1 MLGSEKGLQAVSL
14 RLLYAKVA
22 KFGGMLDFTTLPYV
36 DDRFKAVRRE
46 TVQVRVGEAVIGG
59 NAPILVQ
66 SMTTTKPKDVDETV
80 RQTLALA
87 KAGCGLVRIT
97 TPTFADA
104 AGLEEVMKR
113 VRAAGCNVP
122 VSADIHFQPKAAFE
136 ALKWV
141 EKVRINPGNFV
152 DTGILTL
159 DQQTDAMFDEGKEKV
174 AEAFTP
180 FVQEAKRLGRAIRIG
195 VNHGSLSA
203 RMIYRYGDTVEGMV
217 ESALEYLAVCEA
229 EHFDQVVLSLKS
241 SNPRVAIAAYRL
253 LAARLKQENFKPYP
267 FHVGV
272 TEAGAGADGRM
283 KSAAG
288 IGALL
293 LDGLADTIRVSLTE
307 DPVAE
312 VPVAQDLIEACELK
326 ADAPKF
332 DVPVF
337 NKDPYHYERR
347 ETIAVK
353 IAGVEIG
360 GNNPVKVGVKSHAAS
375 LTGERRGPEF
385 ALSSLDVSAGANIV
399 TFKDAMD
406 VAGFAANSA
415 AIPAGSIFCYTGN
428 DMVYGVRALASAL
441 IAANRKDPILLYAKI
456 GSTDKD
462 MLRVSADFGS
472 LLTDGLGDA
481 VVIDGYKSAKESVA
495 LAFDILQAAAC
506 RRSKTNFIS
515 CPGCGRTLYDIRTVL
530 GKIKERFGHLQDIS
544 IAVMGCIVNGPGEMA
559 DADFGYVGGGPGRIT
574 LFEGKTAVKK
584 NIPEENAIEELVNLI
599 KERGRWVE
607 P

>member
-1 MLGSEKGLQAVSL
+1 MTKFSE
-14 RLLYAKVA
+14 
-22 KFGGMLDFTTLPYV
+22 FPYV
-36 DDRFKAVRRE
+36 ADRFNAVRRE
-46 TVQVRVGEAVIGG
+46 TVQVRVGEALIGG
-59 NAPILVQ
+59 GAPILVQ
-66 SMTTTKPKDVDETV
+66 SMTTTKPKDVEKTV
-80 RQTLALA
+80 AETLALA
-87 KAGCGLVRIT
+87 KVGCGLVRIT
-97 TPTFADA
+97 APTFADA
-104 AGLEEVMKR
+104 QGLEEVMKQ
-113 VRAAGCNVP
+113 VRAAGCKVP

-159 DQQTDAMFDEGKEKV
+159 DQQTDKLFDEGKEKV

-217 ESALEYLAVCEA
+217 ESAMEYLAVCEA

-241 SNPRVAIAAYRL
+241 SNPRVAIAAYRM
-253 LAARLKQENFKPYP
+253 LAARIKQEGFKPYP

-272 TEAGAGADGRM
+272 TEAGAGADGRL

-312 VPVAQDLIEACELK
+312 VPVAQELIKACALP
-326 ADAPKF
+326 AAPTAYN
-332 DVPVF
+332 VPVLE
-337 NKDPYHYERR
+337 KDPYHYERR
-347 ETIAVK
+347 ATTPVAVS
-353 IAGVEIG
+353 GVEIG
-360 GNNPVKVGVKSHAAS
+360 GSHPVKVGVKADAIA
-375 LTGERRGPEF
+375 LTGERRNAEF
-385 ALSSLDVSAGANIV
+385 ALPSLDAAPVV
-399 TFKDAMD
+399 QFKDAMD
-406 VAGFAANSA
+406 IAGFAANPA
-415 AIPAGSIFCYTGN
+415 TVPAGSVFCYTGAE
-428 DMVYGVRALASAL
+428 MVSGVRALAAAL
-441 IAANRKDPILLYAKI
+441 DAAGRQDPILLYAKI
-456 GSTDKD
+456 GDSEKET
-462 MLRVSADFGS
+462 LRVSADIGS
-472 LLTDGLGDA
+472 LVTDGLGDA
-481 VVIDGYKSAKESVA
+481 VVIDGYKGAKESVL
-495 LAFDILQAAAC
+495 LAFDILQAAYC

-515 CPGCGRTLYDIRTVL
+515 CPSCGRTLYDIQQVM
-530 GKIKERFGHLQDIS
+530 GKIKARFGHLSDIS
-544 IAVMGCIVNGPGEMA
+544 IGIMGCIVNGPGEMA

-584 NIPEENAIEELVNLI
+584 NIPEEDAIEELVNLI
-599 KERGRWVE
+599 KERGRWVD

>member
-1 MLGSEKGLQAVSL
+1 MTKFSE
-14 RLLYAKVA
+14 
-22 KFGGMLDFTTLPYV
+22 FPYV
-36 DDRFKAVRRE
+36 ADRFKAVRRE
-46 TVQVRVGEAVIGG
+46 TVQVRVGTALIGG
-59 NAPILVQ
+59 DAPILVQ

-87 KAGCGLVRIT
+87 AAGCGLVRIT
-97 TPTFADA
+97 APTFADA

-113 VRAAGCNVP
+113 VRAAGCTVP

-159 DQQTDAMFDEGKEKV
+159 ENQTDKMFDEGREKV
-174 AEAFTP
+174 FEQFTP

-217 ESALEYLAVCEA
+217 ESAIEYLAVCEA

-241 SNPRVAIAAYRL
+241 SNPRVAIAAYRM
-253 LAARLKQENFKPYP
+253 LAARIKQEGFKPYP

-272 TEAGAGADGRM
+272 TEAGAGADGRL

-312 VPVAQDLIEACELK
+312 VPVAKDLIKACELK

-332 DVPVF
+332 EVPVF
-337 NKDPYHYERR
+337 KKDPYHYARR
-347 ETIAVK
+347 ESMVATL
-353 IAGVEIG
+353 AGVEIG
-360 GNNPVKVGVKSHAAS
+360 GSNMVKVGVMGDAAS
-375 LTGERRGPEF
+375 VKGERRGPEF
-385 ALSSLDVSAGANIV
+385 ALSGLEAGANIV
-399 TFKDAMD
+399 TFKDAVD
-406 VAGFAANSA
+406 VAAFAAN
-415 AIPAGSIFCYTGN
+415 PAQVPANSIFCYTGK
-428 DMVYGVRALASAL
+428 DMVYGVRAMASAL
-441 IAANRKDPILLYAKI
+441 DAANRKDPILLCANI
-456 GSTDKD
+456 GSTEMD

-481 VVIDGYKSAKESVA
+481 VIINGYKSPAESVA

-584 NIPEENAIEELVNLI
+584 NIPEENAIEELVNLL
-599 KERGRWVE
+599 KERGRWQE

>member
-1 MLGSEKGLQAVSL
+1 MTKFSE
-14 RLLYAKVA
+14 
-22 KFGGMLDFTTLPYV
+22 FPYV
-36 DDRFKAVRRE
+36 ADRFNAVRRE
-46 TVQVRVGEAVIGG
+46 TVQVRVGDALIGG

-66 SMTTTKPKDVDETV
+66 SMTTTKPKDVEKTV
-80 RQTLALA
+80 AETLALA
-87 KAGCGLVRIT
+87 KVGCGLVRIT
-97 TPTFADA
+97 APTFADA
-104 AGLEEVMKR
+104 QGLEEVMKQ
-113 VRAAGCNVP
+113 VRAAGCKVP

-159 DQQTDAMFDEGKEKV
+159 DQQTDKTFEEGKEKV

-217 ESALEYLAVCEA
+217 ESAMEYLAVCEA

-241 SNPRVAIAAYRL
+241 SNPRVAIAAYRM
-253 LAARLKQENFKPYP
+253 LAARIYP

-272 TEAGAGADGRM
+272 TEAGAGADGRL

-312 VPVAQDLIEACELK
+312 VPVAQELIKACALPTK
-326 ADAPKF
+326 PVSYA
-332 DVPVF
+332 VPVLE
-337 NKDPYHYERR
+337 KDPYHYERR
-347 ETIAVK
+347 ETTPIA
-353 IAGVEIG
+353 ISGVEIG
-360 GNNPVKVGVKSHAAS
+360 GNNPVKVGVKADAIA
-375 LTGERRGPEF
+375 LTGERRNAEF
-385 ALSSLDVSAGANIV
+385 ALPNLTEKPIV
-399 TFKDAMD
+399 EFKDAMD
-406 VAGFAANSA
+406 IAGFAQNPA
-415 AIPAGSIFCYTGN
+415 AVPAGSVFCYTGAE
-428 DMVYGVRALASAL
+428 MVSGVRALAAALESAK
-441 IAANRKDPILLYAKI
+441 RQDPILLYAKI
-456 GSTDKD
+456 GDTEKET
-462 MLRVSADFGS
+462 LRVSADIGS
-472 LLTDGLGDA
+472 LVTDGLGDA
-481 VVIDGYKSAKESVA
+481 VVIDGYKGAKESVL
-495 LAFDILQAAAC
+495 LAFDILQAAYC

-515 CPGCGRTLYDIRTVL
+515 CPSCGRTLYDIQQVM
-530 GKIKERFGHLQDIS
+530 GKIKARFGHLSDIS
-544 IAVMGCIVNGPGEMA
+544 IGIMGCIVNGPGEMA

-584 NIPEENAIEELVNLI
+584 NIPEEDAIEELVNLI
-599 KERGRWVE
+599 KERGRWVD

>member
-1 MLGSEKGLQAVSL
+1 MTNFSA
-14 RLLYAKVA
+14 
-22 KFGGMLDFTTLPYV
+22 FPYV
-36 DDRFKAVRRE
+36 ADRLKAVRRE
-46 TVQVRVGEAVIGG
+46 TIQVRVGDALIGG
-59 NAPILVQ
+59 GAPILVQ
-66 SMTTTKPKDVDETV
+66 SMTTTKPKDVEKTVQET
-80 RQTLALA
+80 LDLA
-87 KAGCGLVRIT
+87 KVGCGLVRIT

-113 VRAAGCNVP
+113 VRAAGCKVP

-159 DQQTDAMFDEGKEKV
+159 EQQTDAMFEEGKEKV
-174 AEAFTP
+174 AEQFTP

-195 VNHGSLSA
+195 VNHGSLAA

-217 ESALEYLAVCEA
+217 ESAMEYLAVCEA

-241 SNPRVAIAAYRL
+241 SNPRVAIAAYRM
-253 LAARLKQENFKPYP
+253 LAARIKQEGFKPYP

-312 VPVAQDLIEACELK
+312 VPVAQDLIKACELPSADK
-326 ADAPKF
+326 APSFA
-332 DVPVF
+332 VPVF
-337 NKDPYHYERR
+337 EKDPYHYERR
-347 ETIAVK
+347 ETTPVVLN
-353 IAGVEIG
+353 GVEIG
-360 GNNPVKVGVKSHAAS
+360 GSRPVMVGTCAEAAS
-375 LTGERRGPEF
+375 LTGERRSPEF
-385 ALSSLDVSAGANIV
+385 AIGSLEDKPLV
-399 TFKDAMD
+399 TFKDEMD
-406 VAGFAANSA
+406 IAGFAANPGSV
-415 AIPAGSIFCYTGN
+415 PANSVFCYTGKE
-428 DMVYGVRALASAL
+428 MVMGVRAMASAL
-441 IAANRKDPILLYAKI
+441 AAAGRKDPILLFANT
-456 GSTDKD
+456 TDSDND
-462 MLRVSADFGS
+462 MLRVSADIGS
-472 LLTDGLGDA
+472 LVTDGLGDA
-481 VVIDGYKSAKESVA
+481 VCITGYKTPKESVL
-495 LAFDILQAAAC
+495 LAFDILQAAYC

-515 CPGCGRTLYDIRTVL
+515 CPSCGRTLYNIQEVM
-530 GKIKERFGHLQDIS
+530 GKIKARFGHLSDIS
-544 IAVMGCIVNGPGEMA
+544 IGIMGCIVNGPGEMA

-584 NIPEENAIEELVNLI
+584 NIPEEDAIEELVALI
-599 KERGRWVE
+599 KERGRWVDAPE
-607 P
+607 AQ